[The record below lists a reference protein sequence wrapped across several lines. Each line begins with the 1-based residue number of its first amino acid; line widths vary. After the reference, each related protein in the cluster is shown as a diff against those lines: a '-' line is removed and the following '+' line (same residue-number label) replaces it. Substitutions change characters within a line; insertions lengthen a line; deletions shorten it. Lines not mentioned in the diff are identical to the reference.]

1 MEKIMHILNFK
12 NDAKGTLSKLVAF
25 ASAHP
30 RKKPYTKTTTKEL
43 GVWLV
48 KDDGIYLMS
57 STDKKFCLSEKDM
70 KNDKAP
76 STVVYAQGYK
86 PTKANRET
94 LWYKTHDV
102 SGDDFAEFIP
112 LEKGQVDRI
121 VNKNGNLKIK
131 LCETKLF
138 IEA

>member
-1 MEKIMHILNFK
+1 MHILNFK
-12 NDAKGTLSKLVAF
+12 NDEKGTLSKLVAF

-30 RKKPYTKTTTKEL
+30 RKKPYTKKTTKEL

-57 STDKKFCLSEKDM
+57 STNKNFCLSEKDIH
-70 KNDKAP
+70 
-76 STVVYAQGYK
+76 TVVYAQGYK

-121 VNKNGNLKIK
+121 VNQNGNLKIK
-131 LCETKLF
+131 LSETQLV

>member
-1 MEKIMHILNFK
+1 MHTLNFK

-30 RKKPYTKTTTKEL
+30 RKKPYTKKTTKEL

-57 STDKKFCLSEKDM
+57 STNKNFCLSEKDIH
-70 KNDKAP
+70 
-76 STVVYAQGYK
+76 TVVYAQGYK

-121 VNKNGNLKIK
+121 VNQNGNLKIK
-131 LCETKLF
+131 LSETQLV

>member
-1 MEKIMHILNFK
+1 MHILNFK
-12 NDAKGTLSKLVAF
+12 NDEKGTLSKLVAF
-25 ASAHP
+25 ASTHP
-30 RKKPYTKTTTKEL
+30 RKKPYTKKTTKEL

-57 STDKKFCLSEKDM
+57 STDKNFCLSEKDIH
-70 KNDKAP
+70 
-76 STVVYAQGYK
+76 TVVYAQGYK

-131 LCETKLF
+131 LSETQLV

>member
-1 MEKIMHILNFK
+1 MHILNFK

-30 RKKPYTKTTTKEL
+30 RKKPYTKKTTKEL

-57 STDKKFCLSEKDM
+57 STDKNFCLSEKDIH
-70 KNDKAP
+70 
-76 STVVYAQGYK
+76 TVVYAQGYK

-131 LCETKLF
+131 LSETQLV